1 MYHGSAAASLY
12 HREFF
17 LDLLPIETIRNVV
30 SNMALTLMHLAACRN
45 LKYPFVVTC
54 VSPS

>member
-30 SNMALTLMHLAACRN
+30 SDMALTLMHLAACRN